1 MYTIKIKDKKFYL
14 NIKKSENIYLE
25 YGDRINLT
33 GNFLEPE
40 TQRNYRGFDYRKYLK
55 TQGIYGNINVN
66 NITKIQNIG
75 LSPKI
80 AILKRIN
87 SISNKIKNIFKENF
101 NEKISNVILGML
113 LGYTDEIDL
122 NVKEDFS
129 KSNISHILAVSG
141 MHVGYVI
148 LFSNIL
154 FSKLFG
160 KRKTYFITI
169 IVLIFYMFL
178 TGLSPSVVRASIMAC
193 FMLFSK
199 LIYRKSDVWTN
210 ISISLLS
217 LLIYN
222 PFCIGNISLILSYVG
237 TIGIL
242 TYSINFKQTNKIKD
256 MIGITLSV
264 TIFLIP
270 ILSIYFNKIPIFSLF
285 VSLLV
290 GIIVLPIFILG
301 IVFIVLNKTTLFI
314 KFFIKNILNFLVKIL
329 LKISEFGSK
338 IPLNQIYVV
347 MPNWLEIF
355 IYYVIIFI
363 SVFLVYAFKPKR
375 KQNTVFNRRIKN
387 LFHLLKF
394 RYRQNKEKVLSIF
407 LIVLIFFGCTKI
419 IPKDLRIHFIDV
431 GQGDSC
437 LIVTPN
443 NKKILIDGGGS
454 ENYDVGKNTLI
465 PYLMA
470 RRIKKIDYIIISH
483 FDTDHVGGLLTVM
496 EEIKVE
502 KVVISK
508 QGEESENFQ
517 RFKDIVKEKKIKVV
531 VVNKGERL
539 KIEKNIYFDILWPN
553 SSKFISENVL
563 NNNSIVCIFHYK
575 NFSMLFTGD
584 IEKEAE
590 KPILHEYKKNLHI
603 LNSTILKVAHHGSK
617 TSTTEE
623 FLKAVSPKFALI
635 GVGKDNKFGHPN
647 DEVVNRL
654 ENDGCQIYRT
664 DKMGEILISVN
675 YKEKIKVK
683 KFIK

>member
-14 NIKKSENIYLE
+14 NIKKTENIDLE

-33 GNFLEPE
+33 GNFIEPE
-40 TQRNYRGFDYRKYLK
+40 TQRNYRGFDYRNYLK

-80 AILKRIN
+80 SILKRIN
-87 SISNKIKNIFKENF
+87 SVSNKIKNIFKENF

-148 LFSNIL
+148 LFCNIL

-178 TGLSPSVVRASIMAC
+178 TGLSPSVVRAAIMAC
-193 FMLFSK
+193 LMLFSK

-285 VSLLV
+285 VSFLV

-314 KFFIKNILNFLVKIL
+314 KFFIKNILNYLVKIL

-483 FDTDHVGGLLTVM
+483 FDTDHSQSYAKILPELTASRIFITEQI
-496 EEIKVE
+496 EENDLF
-502 KVVISK
+502 K
-508 QGEESENFQ
+508 QIMAIA
-517 RFKDIVKEKKIKVV
+517 K
-531 VVNKGERL
+531 
-539 KIEKNIYFDILWPN
+539 EKNIKVTYVKAGDIIN
-553 SSKFISENVL
+553 IDGVKFSILHPQKELITNNGM
-563 NNNSIVCIFHYK
+563 NNNSMVCKLEYK
-575 NFSMLFTGD
+575 IFSMLFTGD

-590 KPILHEYKKNLHI
+590 ELILSKNTNLKADV
-603 LNSTILKVAHHGSK
+603 LKVAHHRFKNFNNGRIFKS
-617 TSTTEE
+617 S
-623 FLKAVSPKFALI
+623 
-635 GVGKDNKFGHPN
+635 
-647 DEVVNRL
+647 
-654 ENDGCQIYRT
+654 
-664 DKMGEILISVN
+664 IS
-675 YKEKIKVK
+675 
-683 KFIK
+683 